1 MRTDPWSDD
10 ACPIARTMA
19 VLGQKL
25 KLVYLHQPGEAD
37 DGVTLIVRVVIRC
50 APLGVF
56 GLVATTFADAGLAP
70 DIVMSALDADV
81 IKAYV
86 ELGLGIGIVASMA
99 FDPER
104 DRNLSMLPSDHLFG
118 ENLARIAVRKGHFL
132 RGFAYRFIELC
143 SPALGESV
151 VRASLR
157 PEVEREAV
165 F

>member
-1 MRTDPWSDD
+1 
-10 ACPIARTMA
+10 
-19 VLGQKL
+19 
-25 KLVYLHQPGEAD
+25 
-37 DGVTLIVRVVIRC
+37 
-50 APLGVF
+50 
-56 GLVATTFADAGLAP
+56 TFADAGLAP

-151 VRASLR
+151 VRAALR
-157 PEVEREAV
+157 PETEREAV